1 MSPGSHC
8 WRVLAPAGLC
18 PPRGQGHSPHRPGQ
32 SVPPLRAGR
41 RQRLPGRQHRQ
52 RCSLLSPTF
61 PGESPKPPCLART
74 ESYGGERRGRTPDR
88 ANPRRAPP
96 GRPRSRVARVPEA
109 PGRPVTFR
117 TARPLARPLPEPFGG
132 SRRRRSARQPRASA
146 SPRRP
151 PRARAPRPRQS
162 ARLVPAE
169 RAGEEAPPS
178 SHGPGTRAA
187 EEGPRV
193 RTVRGEVRAQRGSG
207 VGGAGAKPRTRS
219 GAYRGG
225 VEDGVDRAL
234 HGLGPPGRASGRV
247 QRTLT
252 GCLRCLT
259 GPRRLP
265 GFARLISPGSCR
277 CRALC

>member
-1 MSPGSHC
+1 MRPGSHC
-8 WRVLAPAGLC
+8 WRVGLC
-18 PPRGQGHSPHRPGQ
+18 PPHGQGHSPHRRGQ
-32 SVPPLRAGR
+32 SAPPLGAGR
-41 RQRLPGRQHRQ
+41 RQRLPGPQHRQ

-74 ESYGGERRGRTPDR
+74 GSYGGGRQARTPDR

-117 TARPLARPLPEPFGG
+117 TARPLARPLPEPF
-132 SRRRRSARQPRASA
+132 SRSCRRSARQPRASA

-151 PRARAPRPRQS
+151 PRAPAPRPRQS

-193 RTVRGEVRAQRGSG
+193 RTVRGEVRAQRCSG
-207 VGGAGAKPRTRS
+207 WAWPEQSRARVAEPTGAGSRAGSSAPCTDWDR
-219 GAYRGG
+219 GAGLAGVFRG
-225 VEDGVDRAL
+225 
-234 HGLGPPGRASGRV
+234 P
-247 QRTLT
+247 
-252 GCLRCLT
+252 
-259 GPRRLP
+259 
-265 GFARLISPGSCR
+265 
-277 CRALC
+277 